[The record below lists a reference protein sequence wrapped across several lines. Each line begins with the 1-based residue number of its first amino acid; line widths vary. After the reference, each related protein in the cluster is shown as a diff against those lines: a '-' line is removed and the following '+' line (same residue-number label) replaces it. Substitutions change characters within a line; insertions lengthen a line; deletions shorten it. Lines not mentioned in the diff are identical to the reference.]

1 MQTNIISHSAMYRFG
16 EPKSLDTITAKDV
29 IDNKLWVWETKEMNI
44 NIKESI
50 EEMTAALLR
59 MADDICYNRI
69 SRKVV
74 YFTRL
79 IKEKQKKEGFE
90 ETDRNTFQLYKK
102 GKFLTAE
109 QLVTEIKKHQKYLNE
124 VDLNLYFSSA
134 EKTVVLACLIFT
146 EKKNWFSYKLSERLI
161 FHCGIKISPSYST
174 NQENGKMDVN
184 WHLDKFFTKM
194 TKEEIKFLVVVFR
207 QIYLSIQRVKD
218 AEKEAYFSFFYQRMK
233 YYLYAQRLLKKKTQ
247 QEKIKLRYIAM
258 YETFNKFI
266 LFVKEKPYPAYEL
279 RYEIFKFTANIYSYL
294 ESKLFFSNRKKYA
307 YVEHYNQNDL
317 YGQTFDTIEEVLDK
331 LGCHNIITD
340 IHNTTI

>member
-1 MQTNIISHSAMYRFG
+1 MYRFG
-16 EPKSLDTITAKDV
+16 QPKSLETITAKDV
-29 IDNKLWVWETKEMNI
+29 IDNKLWVWERKEMNI

-79 IKEKQKKEGFE
+79 IKEKQKREDFE
-90 ETDRNTFQLYKK
+90 EADRNTFQLYKK

-124 VDLNLYFSSA
+124 VNLNLYFSSA

-207 QIYLSIQRVKD
+207 QIYLSIQRVND
-218 AEKEAYFSFFYQRMK
+218 AEKEAYFSFFMKRMK
-233 YYLYAQRLLKKKTQ
+233 YYQYAQRLLKKKTQ
-247 QEKIKLRYIAM
+247 QEEIKLRYIAM
-258 YETFNKFI
+258 YETLNKFI

-294 ESKLFFSNRKKYA
+294 ELKLFFSNRKKYA

-317 YGQTFDTIEEVLDK
+317 HGQTFDTIEEVLDK

>member
-1 MQTNIISHSAMYRFG
+1 
-16 EPKSLDTITAKDV
+16 
-29 IDNKLWVWETKEMNI
+29 MNI
-44 NIKESI
+44 NTKESI
-50 EEMTAALLR
+50 EEMTTALLR
-59 MADDICYNRI
+59 MADDICYNKI

-79 IKEKQKKEGFE
+79 IKEKQKREGFE
-90 ETDRNTFQLYKK
+90 EADRNTFQLYKK

-109 QLVTEIKKHQKYLNE
+109 QLVTEIKKHQKYLNV

-134 EKTVVLACLIFT
+134 EKTVVLACLVFT
-146 EKKNWFSYKLSERLI
+146 EKKNWFRHKLSENLI
-161 FHCGIKISPSYST
+161 FHCAIRISPSYST
-174 NQENGKMDVN
+174 NEEKEKMDAN

-194 TKEEIKFLVVVFR
+194 TKEEIKFLAVVFR
-207 QIYLSIQRVKD
+207 QIYLSIQRVND
-218 AEKEAYFSFFYQRMK
+218 AEKEAYFSFFDKRMK
-233 YYLYAQRLLKKKTQ
+233 YYLYAQRLLKKKTL
-247 QEKIKLRYIAM
+247 QEEIKLRYIAM
-258 YETFNKFI
+258 YETLNKFI
-266 LFVKEKPYPAYEL
+266 LFVKEKPYPTYEL

-317 YGQTFDTIEEVLDK
+317 HGQTFDTIEEVLDK

>member
-1 MQTNIISHSAMYRFG
+1 MYRFG
-16 EPKSLDTITAKDV
+16 QPKSLETITAKDV

-79 IKEKQKKEGFE
+79 IKEKQKREDFE
-90 ETDRNTFQLYKK
+90 EADRNTFQLYKK

-218 AEKEAYFSFFYQRMK
+218 AEKEAYFSFFDKRMK

-247 QEKIKLRYIAM
+247 QEEIKLRYIAM
-258 YETFNKFI
+258 YETLNKFI

-294 ESKLFFSNRKKYA
+294 ELKLFFSNRKKYA

-317 YGQTFDTIEEVLDK
+317 HGQTFDTIEEVLDK

>member
-1 MQTNIISHSAMYRFG
+1 MYRFG
-16 EPKSLDTITAKDV
+16 QPKSLETITAKDV

-184 WHLDKFFTKM
+184 WHLDKFFAKM

-207 QIYLSIQRVKD
+207 QIYLSIQRVNN
-218 AEKEAYFSFFYQRMK
+218 AEKEAYFSFFTKRMK

-247 QEKIKLRYIAM
+247 QEEIKLRYIAM
-258 YETFNKFI
+258 YETLNKFI

-279 RYEIFKFTANIYSYL
+279 RYEIFKFSANIYSYL

-317 YGQTFDTIEEVLDK
+317 HGQTFDTIEEVLNK

>member
-1 MQTNIISHSAMYRFG
+1 MYRFG

-184 WHLDKFFTKM
+184 WHLDKFFAKM

-207 QIYLSIQRVKD
+207 QIYLSIQRVND
-218 AEKEAYFSFFYQRMK
+218 AEKEAYFEEQKLAVECEYWQLYRYNPEREAEGQNPMQLDSKEPDWSKFQSFLKGEVRYTALQKQFPAEAEELFQAAEANARWRYKQYRRM
-233 YYLYAQRLLKKKTQ
+233 AEQSF
-247 QEKIKLRYIAM
+247 E
-258 YETFNKFI
+258 
-266 LFVKEKPYPAYEL
+266 
-279 RYEIFKFTANIYSYL
+279 
-294 ESKLFFSNRKKYA
+294 
-307 YVEHYNQNDL
+307 D
-317 YGQTFDTIEEVLDK
+317 
-331 LGCHNIITD
+331 
-340 IHNTTI
+340 

>member
-1 MQTNIISHSAMYRFG
+1 MYRFG
-16 EPKSLDTITAKDV
+16 EPKSLETITAKDV

-184 WHLDKFFTKM
+184 WHLDKFFAKM

-218 AEKEAYFSFFYQRMK
+218 AEKETYFSFFTKRMK

-258 YETFNKFI
+258 YETLNKFI

-294 ESKLFFSNRKKYA
+294 ESKLYFSNRKKYA
-307 YVEHYNQNDL
+307 YVVHYNQNDL
-317 YGQTFDTIEEVLDK
+317 HGQTFDTIEEVLDK

>member
-1 MQTNIISHSAMYRFG
+1 MYRFG

-184 WHLDKFFTKM
+184 WHLDKFFAKM

-218 AEKEAYFSFFYQRMK
+218 AEKEAYFSFFAERMK

-247 QEKIKLRYIAM
+247 QEEIKLRYIAM
-258 YETFNKFI
+258 YETLNKFI

-279 RYEIFKFTANIYSYL
+279 RYEIFKFSANIYSYL

-317 YGQTFDTIEEVLDK
+317 HGQTFDTIEEVLDK

>member
-1 MQTNIISHSAMYRFG
+1 MYRFG
-16 EPKSLDTITAKDV
+16 EPKSLDTIIAKDV

-59 MADDICYNRI
+59 MADDICYNKI

-79 IKEKQKKEGFE
+79 IKEKQKREDFE

-174 NQENGKMDVN
+174 NQEKEKMDVN
-184 WHLDKFFTKM
+184 WHLDKFFAKM

-207 QIYLSIQRVKD
+207 QIYLSIQRVND
-218 AEKEAYFSFFYQRMK
+218 AEKEAYFSFFTKRMK

-258 YETFNKFI
+258 YETLNKFI

-317 YGQTFDTIEEVLDK
+317 HGQTFDTIEEVLNK
-331 LGCHNIITD
+331 LGCQNIITD

>member
-1 MQTNIISHSAMYRFG
+1 MYRFG
-16 EPKSLDTITAKDV
+16 QPKSLDTITAKDV

-90 ETDRNTFQLYKK
+90 EADRNTFQLYKK

-174 NQENGKMDVN
+174 DQENGKMDVN

-218 AEKEAYFSFFYQRMK
+218 AEKEAYFSFFDKRMK

-247 QEKIKLRYIAM
+247 QEEIKLRYIAM
-258 YETFNKFI
+258 YETLNKFI

-294 ESKLFFSNRKKYA
+294 ESKLYFSNRKKYA

-317 YGQTFDTIEEVLDK
+317 HGQTFDTIEEVLDK

>member
-1 MQTNIISHSAMYRFG
+1 MYRFG

-59 MADDICYNRI
+59 MADDICYNKI

-184 WHLDKFFTKM
+184 WHLDKFFAKM

-207 QIYLSIQRVKD
+207 QIYLSIQRVND
-218 AEKEAYFSFFYQRMK
+218 AEKEAYFSFFDKRMK
-233 YYLYAQRLLKKKTQ
+233 YYLYAQRLLKKKTL
-247 QEKIKLRYIAM
+247 QEEIKLRYIAM
-258 YETFNKFI
+258 YETLNKFI

-279 RYEIFKFTANIYSYL
+279 RYEIFKFSAKIYSYL

-317 YGQTFDTIEEVLDK
+317 HGQTFDTIEEVLDK

>member
-1 MQTNIISHSAMYRFG
+1 M
-16 EPKSLDTITAKDV
+16 
-29 IDNKLWVWETKEMNI
+29 
-44 NIKESI
+44 
-50 EEMTAALLR
+50 
-59 MADDICYNRI
+59 
-69 SRKVV
+69 
-74 YFTRL
+74 
-79 IKEKQKKEGFE
+79 
-90 ETDRNTFQLYKK
+90 
-102 GKFLTAE
+102 
-109 QLVTEIKKHQKYLNE
+109 
-124 VDLNLYFSSA
+124 YFSSA

-174 NQENGKMDVN
+174 NQENGKIVN
-184 WHLDKFFTKM
+184 WHLDKFFAKM

-207 QIYLSIQRVKD
+207 QIYLSIQRVND
-218 AEKEAYFSFFYQRMK
+218 AEKEAYFSFFTKRMK

-258 YETFNKFI
+258 YETLNKFI

-294 ESKLFFSNRKKYA
+294 ELKLFFNNRKKYA

-317 YGQTFDTIEEVLDK
+317 HGQTFDTIEEVLDK

>member
-1 MQTNIISHSAMYRFG
+1 
-16 EPKSLDTITAKDV
+16 
-29 IDNKLWVWETKEMNI
+29 MNI
-44 NIKESI
+44 NTKESI

-109 QLVTEIKKHQKYLNE
+109 QLVTEIKKHKKYLNE

-161 FHCGIKISPSYST
+161 FHCGIKKSPSYST

-184 WHLDKFFTKM
+184 WHLDKFFAKM

-207 QIYLSIQRVKD
+207 QIYLSIQRVND
-218 AEKEAYFSFFYQRMK
+218 AEKEAYFSFFDKRIK
-233 YYLYAQRLLKKKTQ
+233 YYLYAQRLLKKKTL
-247 QEKIKLRYIAM
+247 QEEIKLRYIAM
-258 YETFNKFI
+258 YETLNKFI

-317 YGQTFDTIEEVLDK
+317 HGQTFDTIEEVLNK
-331 LGCHNIITD
+331 LGCQNIITD
-340 IHNTTI
+340 IHNTII

>member
-1 MQTNIISHSAMYRFG
+1 MYRFG

-29 IDNKLWVWETKEMNI
+29 IDNKLWVWERKEMNI

-79 IKEKQKKEGFE
+79 IKEKQKREDFE
-90 ETDRNTFQLYKK
+90 EADRNTFQLYKK

-218 AEKEAYFSFFYQRMK
+218 AEKEAYFSFFDKRMK

-247 QEKIKLRYIAM
+247 QEEIKLRYIAM
-258 YETFNKFI
+258 YETLNKFI

-294 ESKLFFSNRKKYA
+294 ELKLFFSNRKKYA
-307 YVEHYNQNDL
+307 YVEHYNDL
-317 YGQTFDTIEEVLDK
+317 YGQTFDTIEEVLNK

>member
-1 MQTNIISHSAMYRFG
+1 MYRFG
-16 EPKSLDTITAKDV
+16 EPKSLDTITDKDV

-184 WHLDKFFTKM
+184 WHLDKFFAKM

-218 AEKEAYFSFFYQRMK
+218 AEKEAYFSFFMKRMK

-247 QEKIKLRYIAM
+247 QEEIKLRYIAM
-258 YETFNKFI
+258 YETLNKFI

-294 ESKLFFSNRKKYA
+294 ESKLFFNNRKKYA

-317 YGQTFDTIEEVLDK
+317 YGQTFDTIEEVLHK
-331 LGCHNIITD
+331 LGCQNIITD

>member
-1 MQTNIISHSAMYRFG
+1 M
-16 EPKSLDTITAKDV
+16 
-29 IDNKLWVWETKEMNI
+29 
-44 NIKESI
+44 
-50 EEMTAALLR
+50 
-59 MADDICYNRI
+59 
-69 SRKVV
+69 
-74 YFTRL
+74 
-79 IKEKQKKEGFE
+79 
-90 ETDRNTFQLYKK
+90 
-102 GKFLTAE
+102 
-109 QLVTEIKKHQKYLNE
+109 
-124 VDLNLYFSSA
+124 YFSSA

-207 QIYLSIQRVKD
+207 QIYLSIQRVND
-218 AEKEAYFSFFYQRMK
+218 AEKESYFSFFAKRMK

-258 YETFNKFI
+258 YETLNKFI

-317 YGQTFDTIEEVLDK
+317 HGQTFDTIEEVLDK

>member
-1 MQTNIISHSAMYRFG
+1 MYRFG

-74 YFTRL
+74 YFTRM

-90 ETDRNTFQLYKK
+90 ETDKNTFQLYKK

-174 NQENGKMDVN
+174 NQENEKMDVN
-184 WHLDKFFTKM
+184 WHLDKFFAKM

-207 QIYLSIQRVKD
+207 QIYLSIQRGND
-218 AEKEAYFSFFYQRMK
+218 AEKEAYFSFFMKRMK

-258 YETFNKFI
+258 YETLNKFI

-279 RYEIFKFTANIYSYL
+279 RYEIFKFSANIYSYL
-294 ESKLFFSNRKKYA
+294 ESKLFFSNQKKYA

-317 YGQTFDTIEEVLDK
+317 HGQTFDTIEEVLDK

>member
-1 MQTNIISHSAMYRFG
+1 
-16 EPKSLDTITAKDV
+16 
-29 IDNKLWVWETKEMNI
+29 MNI

-50 EEMTAALLR
+50 DEMTAALLC
-59 MADDICYNRI
+59 MADDICYNKI
-69 SRKVV
+69 SRKVL

-79 IKEKQKKEGFE
+79 IKEKQKREDFE
-90 ETDRNTFQLYKK
+90 EADRNTFQLYKK

-174 NQENGKMDVN
+174 NQENEKMDVN
-184 WHLDKFFTKM
+184 WHLDKFFAKM

-218 AEKEAYFSFFYQRMK
+218 AEKEAYFSFFDKRMK

-247 QEKIKLRYIAM
+247 QEEIKLRYIAM
-258 YETFNKFI
+258 YETLNKFI

-279 RYEIFKFTANIYSYL
+279 RYEIFKFSAKIYSYL
-294 ESKLFFSNRKKYA
+294 ESKIFFSNRKKYA

-317 YGQTFDTIEEVLDK
+317 HGQTFDTIEEVLDK

>member
-1 MQTNIISHSAMYRFG
+1 MYRFG

-59 MADDICYNRI
+59 MADDICYNKI

-184 WHLDKFFTKM
+184 WHLDKFFAKM

-218 AEKEAYFSFFYQRMK
+218 AEKEAYFSFFEKRMK

-247 QEKIKLRYIAM
+247 QEEIKLRYIAM
-258 YETFNKFI
+258 YETLNKFI

-279 RYEIFKFTANIYSYL
+279 RYEIFKFSANIYSYL
-294 ESKLFFSNRKKYA
+294 ESKLFFINRKKYA

-317 YGQTFDTIEEVLDK
+317 HGQTFDTIEEVLDK

>member
-1 MQTNIISHSAMYRFG
+1 MYRFG

-29 IDNKLWVWETKEMNI
+29 IDNKLWVWERKEMNI

-79 IKEKQKKEGFE
+79 IKEKQKREDFE
-90 ETDRNTFQLYKK
+90 EADRNTFQLYKK

-207 QIYLSIQRVKD
+207 QIYLSIQRVND
-218 AEKEAYFSFFYQRMK
+218 AEKEAYFSFFDKRMK
-233 YYLYAQRLLKKKTQ
+233 YYLYAQRLLKKKTL
-247 QEKIKLRYIAM
+247 QEEIKLRYIAM
-258 YETFNKFI
+258 YETLNKFI

-279 RYEIFKFTANIYSYL
+279 RYEIFKFSAKIYSYL

-317 YGQTFDTIEEVLDK
+317 HGQTFDTIEEVLDK

>member
-1 MQTNIISHSAMYRFG
+1 MYRFG

-79 IKEKQKKEGFE
+79 IKEKQKREDFE
-90 ETDRNTFQLYKK
+90 EADRNTFQLYKK

-174 NQENGKMDVN
+174 NQENGKIVN
-184 WHLDKFFTKM
+184 WHLDKFFAKM

-218 AEKEAYFSFFYQRMK
+218 AEKEAYFSFFDKRMK

-258 YETFNKFI
+258 YETLNKFI

-294 ESKLFFSNRKKYA
+294 ELKLFFSNRKKYA

-317 YGQTFDTIEEVLDK
+317 HGQTFDTIEEVLDK

>member
-1 MQTNIISHSAMYRFG
+1 MIFV
-16 EPKSLDTITAKDV
+16 ITEFLA
-29 IDNKLWVWETKEMNI
+29 
-44 NIKESI
+44 
-50 EEMTAALLR
+50 
-59 MADDICYNRI
+59 
-69 SRKVV
+69 
-74 YFTRL
+74 RL
-79 IKEKQKKEGFE
+79 FILKEKQKRESFE
-90 ETDRNTFQLYKK
+90 EADRNTFQLYKK

-124 VDLNLYFSSA
+124 VNLNLYFSSA

-184 WHLDKFFTKM
+184 WHLDKFFAKM

-207 QIYLSIQRVKD
+207 QIYLSIQRVND
-218 AEKEAYFSFFYQRMK
+218 AEKEAYFSFFDKRMK
-233 YYLYAQRLLKKKTQ
+233 YYLYAQRLLKKKTL
-247 QEKIKLRYIAM
+247 QEEIKLRYIAM
-258 YETFNKFI
+258 YETLNKFI

-317 YGQTFDTIEEVLDK
+317 HGQTFDTIEEVLDK

>member
-1 MQTNIISHSAMYRFG
+1 MYRFG

-79 IKEKQKKEGFE
+79 IKEKQKREDFE

-161 FHCGIKISPSYST
+161 FHCGIKISPSYSP

-218 AEKEAYFSFFYQRMK
+218 AEKEAYFSFFDKRMK

-247 QEKIKLRYIAM
+247 QEEIKLRYIAM
-258 YETFNKFI
+258 YETLNKFI

-279 RYEIFKFTANIYSYL
+279 RYEIFKFSAKIYSYL
-294 ESKLFFSNRKKYA
+294 ESKIFFSNRKKYA

-317 YGQTFDTIEEVLDK
+317 HGQTFDTIEEVLDK

>member
-1 MQTNIISHSAMYRFG
+1 MYRFG

-79 IKEKQKKEGFE
+79 IKEKQKREDFE
-90 ETDRNTFQLYKK
+90 EADRNTFQLYKK

-174 NQENGKMDVN
+174 NQENEKMDVN
-184 WHLDKFFTKM
+184 WHLDKFFAKM

-207 QIYLSIQRVKD
+207 QIYLSIQRVND
-218 AEKEAYFSFFYQRMK
+218 AEKEAYFSFFMKRMK

-258 YETFNKFI
+258 YETLNKFI

-294 ESKLFFSNRKKYA
+294 ELKLFFSNRKKYA

-317 YGQTFDTIEEVLDK
+317 HGQTFDTIEEVLDK
-331 LGCHNIITD
+331 LGCQNIITD

>member
-1 MQTNIISHSAMYRFG
+1 MYRFG
-16 EPKSLDTITAKDV
+16 QPKSLETITAKDV
-29 IDNKLWVWETKEMNI
+29 IDNKLWVWERKEMNI

-50 EEMTAALLR
+50 DEMTAALLC
-59 MADDICYNRI
+59 MADDICYNKI
-69 SRKVV
+69 SRKVL

-79 IKEKQKKEGFE
+79 IKEKQKREDFE
-90 ETDRNTFQLYKK
+90 EADRNTFQLYKK

-174 NQENGKMDVN
+174 NQENEKMDVN
-184 WHLDKFFTKM
+184 WHLDKFFAKM

-207 QIYLSIQRVKD
+207 QIYLSIQRVND
-218 AEKEAYFSFFYQRMK
+218 AEKEAYFSFFMKRMK

-247 QEKIKLRYIAM
+247 QEKIKLRYIAI
-258 YETFNKFI
+258 YETLNKFI

-294 ESKLFFSNRKKYA
+294 ESKLYFSNRKKYA

-317 YGQTFDTIEEVLDK
+317 HGQTFDTIEEVLDK

>member
-1 MQTNIISHSAMYRFG
+1 MYRFG

-50 EEMTAALLR
+50 EEMTAALLC
-59 MADDICYNRI
+59 MADDICYNKI
-69 SRKVV
+69 SRKVL

-79 IKEKQKKEGFE
+79 IKEKQKREDFE
-90 ETDRNTFQLYKK
+90 EADRNTFQLYKK

-174 NQENGKMDVN
+174 NQENEKMDVN
-184 WHLDKFFTKM
+184 WHLDKFFAKM

-207 QIYLSIQRVKD
+207 QIYLSIQRVND
-218 AEKEAYFSFFYQRMK
+218 AEKEAYFSFFHKRMK

-247 QEKIKLRYIAM
+247 QEKIKLRYIAI
-258 YETFNKFI
+258 YETLNKFI

-294 ESKLFFSNRKKYA
+294 ESKLYFSNRKKYA

-317 YGQTFDTIEEVLDK
+317 HGQTFDTIEEVLDK

>member
-1 MQTNIISHSAMYRFG
+1 MYRFG

-29 IDNKLWVWETKEMNI
+29 IDNKLWVWERKEMNI

-79 IKEKQKKEGFE
+79 IKEKQKREDFE
-90 ETDRNTFQLYKK
+90 EADRNTFQLYKK

-218 AEKEAYFSFFYQRMK
+218 AEKEAYFSFFDKRMK
-233 YYLYAQRLLKKKTQ
+233 YYLYAQRLLKKKTL
-247 QEKIKLRYIAM
+247 QEEIKLRYIAM
-258 YETFNKFI
+258 YETLNKFI

-317 YGQTFDTIEEVLDK
+317 HGQTFDTIEEVLHK
-331 LGCHNIITD
+331 LGCQNIITD

>member
-1 MQTNIISHSAMYRFG
+1 MYRFG

-174 NQENGKMDVN
+174 NQENEKMDVN
-184 WHLDKFFTKM
+184 WHLDKFFAKM

-207 QIYLSIQRVKD
+207 QIYLSIQRGND
-218 AEKEAYFSFFYQRMK
+218 AEKEAYFSFFMKRMK

-258 YETFNKFI
+258 YETLNKFI

>member
-1 MQTNIISHSAMYRFG
+1 MYRFG

-59 MADDICYNRI
+59 MADDICYNKI

-184 WHLDKFFTKM
+184 WHLDKFFAKM

-207 QIYLSIQRVKD
+207 QIYLSIQRVND
-218 AEKEAYFSFFYQRMK
+218 AEKEAYFSFFTKRMK

-258 YETFNKFI
+258 YETLNKFI

-317 YGQTFDTIEEVLDK
+317 YGQTFDTIEEVLNK
-331 LGCHNIITD
+331 LGCQNIITD

>member
-1 MQTNIISHSAMYRFG
+1 MYRFG

-79 IKEKQKKEGFE
+79 IKEKQKREDFE
-90 ETDRNTFQLYKK
+90 EADRNTFQLYKK

-184 WHLDKFFTKM
+184 WHLDKFFAKM

-218 AEKEAYFSFFYQRMK
+218 AEKEAYFSFFEKRMK

-258 YETFNKFI
+258 YETLNKFI

-317 YGQTFDTIEEVLDK
+317 HGQTFDTIEEVLDK

>member
-1 MQTNIISHSAMYRFG
+1 MYRFG

-184 WHLDKFFTKM
+184 WHLDKFFAKM

-218 AEKEAYFSFFYQRMK
+218 AEKEAYFSFFVKRMK

-258 YETFNKFI
+258 YETLNKFI

-317 YGQTFDTIEEVLDK
+317 YGQTFDTIEEVLHK
-331 LGCHNIITD
+331 LGCQNIITD

>member
-1 MQTNIISHSAMYRFG
+1 
-16 EPKSLDTITAKDV
+16 
-29 IDNKLWVWETKEMNI
+29 MNI

-184 WHLDKFFTKM
+184 WHLDKFFAKM

-207 QIYLSIQRVKD
+207 QIYLSIQRVND
-218 AEKEAYFSFFYQRMK
+218 AEKEAYFSFFMKRMK
-233 YYLYAQRLLKKKTQ
+233 YYLYAQRLLKKKTL
-247 QEKIKLRYIAM
+247 QEEIKLRYIAM
-258 YETFNKFI
+258 YETLNKFI

-279 RYEIFKFTANIYSYL
+279 RYEIFKFSANIYSYL

-317 YGQTFDTIEEVLDK
+317 HGQTFDTIEEVLDK
-331 LGCHNIITD
+331 LGCQNIISD

>member
-1 MQTNIISHSAMYRFG
+1 MYRFG

-59 MADDICYNRI
+59 MADDICYNKI

-184 WHLDKFFTKM
+184 WHLDKFFAKM

-207 QIYLSIQRVKD
+207 QIYLSIQRVND
-218 AEKEAYFSFFYQRMK
+218 AEKEAYFSFFDKRMK
-233 YYLYAQRLLKKKTQ
+233 YYLYAQRLLKKKTL
-247 QEKIKLRYIAM
+247 QEEIKLRYIAM
-258 YETFNKFI
+258 YETLNKFI

-279 RYEIFKFTANIYSYL
+279 RYEIFKFSANIYSYL

-317 YGQTFDTIEEVLDK
+317 HGQTFDTIEEVLDK

>member
-1 MQTNIISHSAMYRFG
+1 MYRFG

-79 IKEKQKKEGFE
+79 IKEKQKREDFE
-90 ETDRNTFQLYKK
+90 EADRNTFQLYKK

-184 WHLDKFFTKM
+184 WHLDKFFAKM

-218 AEKEAYFSFFYQRMK
+218 AEKEAYFSFFDKRMK

-247 QEKIKLRYIAM
+247 QEEIKLRYIAM
-258 YETFNKFI
+258 YETLNKFI
-266 LFVKEKPYPAYEL
+266 LFIKEKPYPAYEL

-294 ESKLFFSNRKKYA
+294 ELKLFFSNRKKYA